1 MISQESHNLT
11 KDLELM
17 REAMK
22 GLGQA
27 THLTE
32 HNKANCARCREAH
45 KRIRTA
51 ITKLEE
57 RLLSE

>member
-1 MISQESHNLT
+1 MT
-11 KDLELM
+11 DTELL

-22 GLGQA
+22 GLGHA

-45 KRIRTA
+45 KRIAAT
-51 ITKLEE
+51 ITKLEQ